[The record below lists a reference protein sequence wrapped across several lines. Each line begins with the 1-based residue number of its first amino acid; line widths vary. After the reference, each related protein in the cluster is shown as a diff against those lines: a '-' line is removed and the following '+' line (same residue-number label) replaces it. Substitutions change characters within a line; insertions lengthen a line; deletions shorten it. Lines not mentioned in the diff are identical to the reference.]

1 MKRQH
6 PDKQAYALFHDATLA
21 LSHVE
26 QNGIKV
32 DEGYLNSTIER
43 VQGEVKTLQRELK
56 SDPVFTK
63 TWMRR
68 FGDKTKL
75 SAQDQLGKVFFEEL
89 GFERA
94 PIVEKKSKKTDSE
107 SMAEAVFADVDHP
120 FVKKWFRW
128 KRYKDKV
135 LSTYLYNIRRETI
148 HGRCHPH
155 YNLNLAISY
164 RSTSDNFNFQNI
176 PKRDPEIA
184 DLIRRCFVAINH
196 FGEIDYSQAEVR
208 GAAVYSEDGNL
219 IKYIN
224 DKSKDMHYD
233 TAGDLFFL
241 KREQISKAIRHIA
254 KNMFVFPE
262 FYGATWF
269 QQALMIWHE
278 IDRRQVK
285 LERTDVLLTKWL
297 RQHGIKELGS
307 VDPKEE
313 PVKGTFAHHV
323 KNVERIMWDKRFRQY
338 RDWKV
343 KWYNEYC
350 KRGSFKAKTGFV
362 YEGFMKK
369 NEVLSYAIQGTAF
382 HWMLWSLVQIHR
394 WLRKNNMKTRLIG
407 QIHDSIEADI
417 HPKEKDDFIEKCHQ
431 VMTQDIHKHWDWII
445 VPLEVEAE
453 ISPIGGSW
461 AEVAKQE

>member
-1 MKRQH
+1 MRKTVAAALTVVALAAAGCSAGH
-6 PDKQAYALFHDATLA
+6 GKAPDNYND
-21 LSHVE
+21 
-26 QNGIKV
+26 
-32 DEGYLNSTIER
+32 
-43 VQGEVKTLQRELK
+43 
-56 SDPVFTK
+56 DP
-63 TWMRR
+63 
-68 FGDKTKL
+68 
-75 SAQDQLGKVFFEEL
+75 
-89 GFERA
+89 
-94 PIVEKKSKKTDSE
+94 
-107 SMAEAVFADVDHP
+107 
-120 FVKKWFRW
+120 
-128 KRYKDKV
+128 KV
-135 LSTYLYNIRRETI
+135 LNVVMGSEQHLV
-148 HGRCHPH
+148 
-155 YNLNLAISY
+155 
-164 RSTSDNFNFQNI
+164 FN
-176 PKRDPEIA
+176 EI
-184 DLIRRCFVAINH
+184 
-196 FGEIDYSQAEVR
+196 VR
-208 GAAVYSEDGNL
+208 PWCE
-219 IKYIN
+219 
-224 DKSKDMHYD
+224 
-233 TAGDLFFL
+233 
-241 KREQISKAIRHIA
+241 
-254 KNMFVFPE
+254 KN
-262 FYGATWF
+262 G
-269 QQALMIWHE
+269 
-278 IDRRQVK
+278 
-285 LERTDVLLTKWL
+285 LTCNA
-297 RQHGIKELGS
+297 KELGS